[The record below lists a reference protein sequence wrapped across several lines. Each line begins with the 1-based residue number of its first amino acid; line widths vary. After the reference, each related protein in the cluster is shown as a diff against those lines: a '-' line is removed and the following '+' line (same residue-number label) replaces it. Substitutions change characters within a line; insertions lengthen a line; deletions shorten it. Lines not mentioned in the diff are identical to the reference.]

1 MSPSSAEYRATA
13 LDPAECPPA
22 DPTAPGEL
30 PITPSLKSAFT
41 ASIAK
46 LGISLAFFSGS
57 WESLTTYFESGATK
71 HDIVLTSETIYRT
84 EALPALTQLLRQA
97 CTESQPLCLVAAKVL
112 YFGVGGGVSEFLTTL
127 QSKAMVEQGCSGKAE
142 VVWERKVGVGR
153 KIMRIDWV

>member
-13 LDPAECPPA
+13 PDPAECPPA
-22 DPTAPGEL
+22 DPTVPGEL

-57 WESLTTYFESGATK
+57 WESLTAHFESGATK

-127 QSKAMVEQGCSGKAE
+127 QSKAVVEQGCSGKAE
-142 VVWERKVGVGR
+142 VVWERKVGIGR
-153 KIMRIDWV
+153 KIMRIDWL